1 MARRPLYQ
9 VGQTT
14 PFQISR
20 AKIEDYIRCPR
31 CFVLEQKHGLKRPS
45 SVPFTLNTAVD
56 HQLKKEFDI
65 YRASGQVHP
74 LVAAAGLDLVPFSHP
89 QLDEWRENFK
99 GVRFA
104 TDDFLVTGA
113 VDDLWVNSDGEL
125 FVVDYKSTGRQQAVT
140 ELGEGG
146 FYDGYRRQ
154 MEIYQWLLRK
164 NGFKVSNTGFWVY
177 VTATQK
183 QDRFDG
189 QLVFESNIVSYEG
202 DSSWVDG
209 ILNEIK
215 VTLENPELPFSGT
228 DCDLCR
234 FARDR
239 NTLIAQFEEQDEL
252 PPVCAECGNRMS
264 KAVYG
269 MTSGPLGPGFV
280 SMGCIVGFDDP
291 QWVCTTCEGYVED
304 L

>member
-1 MARRPLYQ
+1 MAKRPLYQ

-20 AKIEDYIRCPR
+20 AKIEDFIRCPR

-65 YRASGQVHP
+65 YRAAGQVHP
-74 LVAAAGLDLVPFSHP
+74 LVAKAGLDLVPFAHP
-89 QLDEWRENFK
+89 ELDEWRENFK

-113 VDDLWVNSDGEL
+113 VDDLWINRAGEL
-125 FVVDYKSTGRQQAVT
+125 VVVDYKATGRQQAVT
-140 ELGEGG
+140 ELGDGG

-154 MEIYQWLLRK
+154 MEIYQWLLRR
-164 NGFKVSNTGFWVY
+164 NGFKVSSTGYWVY
-177 VTATQK
+177 ATATQK
-183 QDRFDG
+183 QDRFDDSLIFECN
-189 QLVFESNIVSYEG
+189 LVAYQG
-202 DSSWVDG
+202 DDSWIDG
-209 ILNEIK
+209 VLEDMK
-215 VTLENPELPFSGT
+215 VTLENSELPFSGD

-239 NTLIAQFEEQDEL
+239 SAMIAQFEDQDEL
-252 PPVCAECGNRMS
+252 PPVCAECGDRM
-264 KAVYG
+264 VRPIYG
-269 MTSGPLGPGFV
+269 LTAGPVGRGFV
-280 SMGCIVGFDDP
+280 SMGCIVGENDP
-291 QWVCTTCEGYVED
+291 KWVCASCRGVEED
-304 L
+304 F